1 MTDERQF
8 PEGSR
13 VNNLELTGVHL
24 HGVELEGARLTDAN
38 FRNAQISGEIDG
50 LRIND
55 VEVDLLVQ
63 SELDRRF
70 PERLFLRSADLAD
83 LRQGWL
89 LLEGFWS
96 ATTERASRLP
106 VGLQVR
112 RVDGEWSFVETLRH
126 LIFATDCWLSR
137 GVELVSRPYH
147 SWGIPWEGVDP
158 AWAEGLGVDVAA
170 SPDLAAVLPVRSQ
183 RQQLVRSTL
192 EQLTEGDL
200 ADVRSAPDEPG
211 HPNGEHTVL
220 QCLHVLMNEEWQH
233 HRYATRDLD
242 ALEDSEG

>member
-112 RVDGEWSFVETLRH
+112 RVDGEWSFV
-126 LIFATDCWLSR
+126 
-137 GVELVSRPYH
+137 
-147 SWGIPWEGVDP
+147 
-158 AWAEGLGVDVAA
+158 
-170 SPDLAAVLPVRSQ
+170 
-183 RQQLVRSTL
+183 
-192 EQLTEGDL
+192 
-200 ADVRSAPDEPG
+200 
-211 HPNGEHTVL
+211 
-220 QCLHVLMNEEWQH
+220 
-233 HRYATRDLD
+233 
-242 ALEDSEG
+242 